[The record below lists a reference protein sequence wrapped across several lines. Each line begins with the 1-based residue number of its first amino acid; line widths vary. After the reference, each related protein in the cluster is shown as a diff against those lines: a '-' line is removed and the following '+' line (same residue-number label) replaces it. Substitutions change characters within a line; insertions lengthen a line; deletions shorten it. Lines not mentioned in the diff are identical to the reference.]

1 LNNLQHLYFWCFR
14 PVVIIF

>member
-1 LNNLQHLYFWCFR
+1 LQHLYFWCFR